1 MTIPSYEEMMLPVLR
16 FAGDAKEHS
25 NQESV
30 LYIKDHFNLN
40 DEDAQIPLRSGGQSV
55 LANRVA
61 WARTYLKQAGL
72 INSNQRA
79 RFVITDLGQKVLS
92 EKPKEINEKFLVK
105 FPSFQEFQKR
115 HKNKKI
121 IVDEK
126 ETKSQTPLEILEDN
140 YLILRSNLADEL
152 LSNIAKCSPA
162 FFENLVVELLVGMG
176 YGGSLSDAGQTVGRS
191 GDGGI
196 DGIIKEDKLG
206 LDVVYIQA
214 KRWEG
219 TVGSKEI
226 RNFVGALAGHKANKG
241 VFITTSKFTQEALTF
256 VQAIT
261 PKVILID
268 GEFLANLMID
278 YDIGVSQERNFQI
291 KRVDQD
297 FFEV

>member
-1 MTIPSYEEMMLPVLR
+1 MTIPSYEEMMLHVLI
-16 FAGDAKEHS
+16 FTGDGKEHG
-25 NQESV
+25 NEESV
-30 LYIKDHFNLN
+30 EYIKKVFNLS
-40 DEDAQIPLRSGGQSV
+40 DDDVQIPLRSGGQSV
-55 LANRVA
+55 LANRAA
-61 WARTYLKQAGL
+61 WARTYLRQAGL
-72 INSNQRA
+72 INSTQRA
-79 RFVITDLGQKVLS
+79 RFKITDLGLKVLS
-92 EKPKEINEKFLVK
+92 EKPKEINEKFLAK
-105 FPSFQEFQKR
+105 FPGFQEFQKR

-121 IVDEK
+121 IAGEK
-126 ETKSQTPLEILEDN
+126 ETISKTPLEILEDN

-176 YGGSLSDAGQTVGRS
+176 YGGTLSDAGQTVGKS

-241 VFITTSKFTQEALTF
+241 VFITTSKFTQEALSFT
-256 VQAIT
+256 QAIT

-278 YDIGVSQERNFQI
+278 YDIGVSQEKSFQI

-297 FFEV
+297 FFEA

>member
-16 FAGDAKEHS
+16 FSGDAKEHS

-30 LYIKDHFNLN
+30 VYIKDIFNIN
-40 DEDAQIPLRSGGQSV
+40 DQDAQIPLRSGGQSV

-72 INSNQRA
+72 INSTQRA
-79 RFVITDLGQKVLS
+79 RFIITDLGQKVLS
-92 EKPKEINEKFLVK
+92 EKPKEINDKFLTK
-105 FPSFQEFQKR
+105 FPGFQEFQKR

-121 IVDEK
+121 IVDEE
-126 ETKSQTPLEILEDN
+126 ETVNKTPLEILEDN

-152 LSNIAKCSPA
+152 LSNIARCSPA

-241 VFITTSKFTQEALTF
+241 VFITTSKFTQEALSF

>member
-79 RFVITDLGQKVLS
+79 RFVITDLGLKVLS